1 MNDSTFGNPGIEVVL
16 LKLDALSTAKNI
28 GKNMLGAMSAGCR
41 AISNVERLA
50 IAMVWRIESCRLRA
64 VPAIALV
71 DETKDV
77 ATVMLW
83 RLRGGDQLLLQTH
96 HQDLVH

>member
-41 AISNVERLA
+41 AISDVERLA

-64 VPAIALV
+64 VVSVMPFGT
-71 DETKDV
+71 TKGV

-83 RLRGGDQLLLQTH
+83 RPRGGDQLLLQTH
-96 HQDLVH
+96 RQDLAH